1 MLVKT
6 NLCQTMHKPLHTPAH
21 TRTHKHHSP
30 GGLDCAKVAV
40 MSTRATAV
48 TKSVGA
54 RLLSSMMAV
63 ETLYRQEADR
73 MMDELL
79 RDEVREV
86 CE

>member
-1 MLVKT
+1 
-6 NLCQTMHKPLHTPAH
+6 
-21 TRTHKHHSP
+21 
-30 GGLDCAKVAV
+30 